1 MWRYLWTEL
10 RLMLKTVTPAQA
22 VAHELLHAEH
32 ALLQAESGV
41 YILNLP
47 AGYRFDEASSPD
59 DRSHVRGYDTMREL
73 RHDIKVGNVIPCD
86 CSGCK

>member
-1 MWRYLWTEL
+1 MFKYMWTEL

-41 YILNLP
+41 EYATALVAYNKNRVKRLK
-47 AGYRFDEASSPD
+47 AYLGKTEEVA
-59 DRSHVRGYDTMREL
+59 T
-73 RHDIKVGNVIPCD
+73 
-86 CSGCK
+86 

>member
-1 MWRYLWTEL
+1 MWKYIWTEL

-41 YILNLP
+41 EYATALVAYNKNRVKRLK
-47 AGYRFDEASSPD
+47 AYLDKTEEGA
-59 DRSHVRGYDTMREL
+59 T
-73 RHDIKVGNVIPCD
+73 
-86 CSGCK
+86 

>member
-1 MWRYLWTEL
+1 MWKYLWTEL

-41 YILNLP
+41 EYATALVAYNKNRVKRLK
-47 AGYRFDEASSPD
+47 AYLGKTEEA
-59 DRSHVRGYDTMREL
+59 T
-73 RHDIKVGNVIPCD
+73 
-86 CSGCK
+86 

>member
-1 MWRYLWTEL
+1 MWKYIWTEL

-41 YILNLP
+41 EYATALVAYNKNRVKRLK
-47 AGYRFDEASSPD
+47 AYLAR
-59 DRSHVRGYDTMREL
+59 L
-73 RHDIKVGNVIPCD
+73 RRWQHDHRKSYNSNPR
-86 CSGCK
+86 